1 MRDKLTGA
9 ALAIAIVVIATLA
22 LPGAS
27 GDSSDV
33 RGAELYAG
41 SAFAYAPSGDW
52 TDATASGSALDAGIA
67 WEDGMLSGTIG
78 VPGEY
83 SVVLTK
89 GDGSCTVDLTVLS
102 PVAINGGR
110 GNAQTGDAVVVA
122 GAGAGALVCP
132 VSVGGPDGTSV
143 SADCD
148 RELFAFDSGKGF
160 VLARDATASD
170 AGRYVLTVRAAH
182 ESGPLYAETSLTFD
196 VTVVSSTAA
205 SGRTASEIAYL
216 GTVSGGTTYV
226 VTSAGTEAVANP
238 SYSSPEAPS
247 ISAMKVGTDGR
258 DVCVSSSITDA
269 QKITYNWGDGTRSVG
284 TVGSVLN
291 AAQHSYEKGG
301 IYSVT
306 LTADGPQSSG
316 YAVAI
321 FEVPAD
327 EESEGFFEEH
337 GWAFVAFIVLAA
349 VSAIAFW
356 FTRDPRLLIVFALF
370 CILAA
375 ACLFLK
381 VGA

>member
-1 MRDKLTGA
+1 MRNKLTGA

-52 TDATASGSALDAGIA
+52 TDATASGSALNAGIA

-89 GDGSCTVDLTVLS
+89 GDGSCTVDLTVLP

-110 GNAQTGDAVVVA
+110 GNALTGDAVVVA

-132 VSVGGPDGTSV
+132 VTVGGPDGTSV

-196 VTVVSSTAA
+196 VTVVSSAAA
-205 SGRTASEIAYL
+205 SGRTASDIASL
-216 GTVSGGTTYV
+216 GTGSGGTTYV

-291 AAQHSYEKGG
+291 AAQHTYSEGG
-301 IYSVT
+301 VYSVT

-327 EESEGFFEEH
+327 GESHEGH
-337 GWAFVAFIVLAA
+337 GWVYILFAIGAVASA
-349 VSAIAFW
+349 VAFW
-356 FTRDPRLLIVFALF
+356 FTRDSRVIVIMAG
-370 CILAA
+370 CAVLAVA
-375 ACLFLK
+375 SFVLGL
-381 VGA
+381 GA

>member
-89 GDGSCTVDLTVLS
+89 GDGSCTVDLTVLP

-110 GNAQTGDAVVVA
+110 GDAQTGDAVVVA

-132 VSVGGPDGTSV
+132 VTVGGPDGTSV

-196 VTVVSSTAA
+196 VTVVSPTAA
-205 SGRTASEIAYL
+205 SGRTASEIASL
-216 GTVSGGTTYV
+216 GTGSGSTTYV

-321 FEVPAD
+321 FEVPVD
-327 EESEGFFEEH
+327 EESKGFFEEH
-337 GWAFVAFIVLAA
+337 GWAFVAFVVLAA